1 MAIYFARESI
11 REPSGEEFIGRRSY
25 ESYETYGPCV
35 DCCPAAF
42 TLMPMKQRVLLGMS
56 GGVDSS
62 VAGYLLREQGYEVV
76 GVTMK
81 VWPQDC
87 ISRAEDKCC
96 GPQAVADARGV
107 AHALGIPHYVVDE
120 ADQFERLVI
129 DYFASEYQAGR
140 TPNPCVM
147 CNEKL
152 KFGNLWSKARALGCD
167 YIATGHYAIIDHVV
181 AACGD
186 RGRVDSRT
194 ASGATG
200 VIDPG
205 YSYAVLRKSV
215 DRRKDQSY
223 FLFSLH
229 QPQLRRAL
237 TPLGRMM
244 KPQIREI
251 ARSLGLKVAD
261 KIDSQEICF
270 VPGNDYKAFLR
281 SRLGENEFHRGE
293 IYDVDGNFVGEHDG
307 IELFTI
313 GQRKGLPGGSLR
325 PRYVV
330 DLDPETNRVIVGDAD
345 DLVADEFEIDRVNWH
360 PVVAMTKADSASP
373 LDEGEGT
380 EVRGIPSQNRES
392 REPSP
397 YPLPWEGRGEETPR
411 GQDRGFSF
419 EATVKIRYNHPG
431 TPATIVLSEDNRARI
446 CLHEPQR
453 AVTPGQAAVIYKDDV
468 VLGGGWICRREAP
481 VLA

>member
-1 MAIYFARESI
+1 MNRN
-11 REPSGEEFIGRRSY
+11 
-25 ESYETYGPCV
+25 
-35 DCCPAAF
+35 
-42 TLMPMKQRVLLGMS
+42 KQRVLLGMS

-62 VAGYLLREQGYEVV
+62 VAGYLLREQGYEVI

-87 ISRAEDKCC
+87 ISRAADKCC

-120 ADQFERLVI
+120 ADQFERVVI

-167 YIATGHYAIIDHVV
+167 YIATGHYAIIEHVDATPSWRRDECGEG
-181 AACGD
+181 AA
-186 RGRVDSRT
+186 ST
-194 ASGATG
+194 
-200 VIDPG
+200 
-205 YSYAVLRKSV
+205 YAVLRKGV
-215 DRRKDQSY
+215 DPRKDQSY
-223 FLFSLH
+223 FLFSLR

-237 TPLGRMM
+237 TPLGTMT

-251 ARSLGLKVAD
+251 AHSLGLKIAD

-281 SRLGENEFHRGE
+281 SHLGEDEFQRGE

-313 GQRKGLPGGSLR
+313 GQRKGLPGGSPR

-330 DLDPETNRVIVGDAD
+330 DLDPATNRVIVGDAD
-345 DLVADEFEIDRVNWH
+345 DLTVDEFEIDRVNWH
-360 PVVAMTKADSASP
+360 PVAGA
-373 LDEGEGT
+373 GEDL
-380 EVRGIPSQNRES
+380 R
-392 REPSP
+392 
-397 YPLPWEGRGEETPR
+397 
-411 GQDRGFSF
+411 F

-431 TPATIVLSEDNRARI
+431 TRATVTSLENDRAHVR
-446 CLHEPQR
+446 LHDPQR
-453 AVTPGQAAVIYKDDV
+453 AVTPGQAAVIYDGDL
-468 VLGGGWICRREAP
+468 VLGGGWICRACHPERSEAESKDP
-481 VLA
+481 AMVR

>member
-1 MAIYFARESI
+1 MNRN
-11 REPSGEEFIGRRSY
+11 
-25 ESYETYGPCV
+25 
-35 DCCPAAF
+35 
-42 TLMPMKQRVLLGMS
+42 KQRVLLGMS

-62 VAGYLLREQGYEVV
+62 VAGYLLREQGYDVI

-96 GPQAVADARGV
+96 GPQAIADARGV

-120 ADQFERLVI
+120 ADQFERVVI

-152 KFGNLWSKARALGCD
+152 KFGNLWGKAAALGCD
-167 YIATGHYAIIDHVV
+167 YIATGHYAIIEHGAGTPSSRPGDS
-181 AACGD
+181 AATPD
-186 RGRVDSRT
+186 ARGESAGVD
-194 ASGATG
+194 
-200 VIDPG
+200 DPG
-205 YSYAVLRKSV
+205 YSYAILRKGI
-215 DRRKDQSY
+215 DPRKDQSY
-223 FLFSLH
+223 FLFSLR

-237 TPLGRMM
+237 TPLGTMT
-244 KPQIREI
+244 KPEIRKI
-251 ARSLGLKVAD
+251 AHSLGLKIAD

-281 SRLGENEFHRGE
+281 SHLGEKEFHRGE

-313 GQRKGLPGGSLR
+313 GQRKGLPGGSPR

-330 DLDPETNRVIVGDAD
+330 DLDSETNRVIVGDAEH
-345 DLVADEFEIDRVNWH
+345 LVCDEFAIDRVNWH
-360 PVVAMTKADSASP
+360 PVAGIGLSAVASAKADDP
-373 LDEGEGT
+373 
-380 EVRGIPSQNRES
+380 
-392 REPSP
+392 
-397 YPLPWEGRGEETPR
+397 GR
-411 GQDRGFSF
+411 SF

-431 TPATIVLSEDNRARI
+431 TVAMVTPLEHDRARVR
-446 CLHEPQR
+446 LHEPQR
-453 AVTPGQAAVIYKDDV
+453 AVTPGQAAVIYNDDI
-468 VLGGGWICRREAP
+468 VLGGGWICRRAFCHPERNGAQSRD
-481 VLA
+481 LATLP

>member
-1 MAIYFARESI
+1 MNRN
-11 REPSGEEFIGRRSY
+11 
-25 ESYETYGPCV
+25 
-35 DCCPAAF
+35 
-42 TLMPMKQRVLLGMS
+42 KQRVLLGMS

-62 VAGYLLREQGYEVV
+62 VAGFLLREQGYDVV

-87 ISRAEDKCC
+87 ISRAQDKCC
-96 GPQAVADARGV
+96 GPQAVADARSV

-167 YIATGHYAIIDHVV
+167 YIATGHYAIIEHVV
-181 AACGD
+181 AAGADCG
-186 RGRVDSRT
+186 R
-194 ASGATG
+194 ANAPIKSGSAG
-200 VIDPG
+200 VSDPG

-229 QPQLRRAL
+229 QAQLRRAL

-244 KPQIREI
+244 KPQTREI

-281 SRLGENEFHRGE
+281 SHLGDARFHRGE

-345 DLVADEFEIDRVNWH
+345 DLVCDEFEIDRTNWIARDL
-360 PVVAMTKADSASP
+360 PAED
-373 LDEGEGT
+373 LD
-380 EVRGIPSQNRES
+380 
-392 REPSP
+392 
-397 YPLPWEGRGEETPR
+397 L
-411 GQDRGFSF
+411 
-419 EATVKIRYNHPG
+419 TVKIRYSHAG
-431 TPATIVLSEDNRARI
+431 TPATVTPLEDHRARI

-453 AVTPGQAAVIYKDDV
+453 AVTPGQAAVIYNDDV

-481 VLA
+481 VAA